1 MLGQLVWA
9 ANNIGQSAIIG
20 QLQATAITA
29 ASITGMFDR
38 LLWMGTWGIAAATG
52 VMVGK
57 AIGAGEYARVR
68 QYAKTMQV
76 VFLAIGLGSAVLVY
90 FGHRIFLSFY
100 VLSPD
105 AYQMTQQFMLVLAV
119 AIISRFTE
127 GYFWGVFSSLFG
139 VICVNF
145 VFTYPFWAFNFR
157 LTGYPLTFLTMLAVS
172 LIISAM
178 NTKIKKQERL
188 RTEAERETM
197 RANLLRAMSH
207 DIRTPLTSIVGNT
220 SAILENGDTLSTEQQ
235 RELLRDVNEDAQW
248 LIRMVENLLSITRI
262 SGEQTAISK
271 EYEAA
276 EEILAA
282 SVHKFEKRFKSN
294 IRIAVEVPREVVLV
308 PMDATLIQQV
318 LLNLMEN
325 AVLHGESTTELRLS
339 VEHIGDEACF
349 TVSDNG
355 LGIPRERLATLFDGS
370 LSGEKGGGFDMKKNM
385 GIGLSVCQ
393 TIVKAHGGRITA
405 ENRPEGGAQFRF
417 YLPLK
422 EEKEDEDQG

>member
-1 MLGQLVWA
+1 MDKKAYRDRLRSQDKRER
-9 ANNIGQSAIIG
+9 
-20 QLQATAITA
+20 TA
-29 ASITGMFDR
+29 ASLGLPYSGRDLAIAFGLYLAAV
-38 LLWMGTWGIAAATG
+38 LLCLFLRNIDLHRDTSYVAVIFLLD
-52 VMVGK
+52 
-57 AIGAGEYARVR
+57 
-68 QYAKTMQV
+68 
-76 VFLAIGLGSAVLVY
+76 VFLTAYWTNGYILG
-90 FGHRIFLSFY
+90 II
-100 VLSPD
+100 
-105 AYQMTQQFMLVLAV
+105 TAV
-119 AIISRFTE
+119 A
-127 GYFWGVFSSLFG
+127 GVFS
-139 VICVNF
+139 VDYI
-145 VFTYPFWAFNFR
+145 FTYPYWHISFT
-157 LTGYPLTFLTMLAVS
+157 LTGFPLTFLVMMTISVLTAAVTS
-172 LIISAM
+172 RA
-178 NTKIKKQERL
+178 KQTETVR
-188 RTEAERETM
+188 REAEREKM
-197 RANLLRAMSH
+197 YADLLRAVSH
-207 DIRTPLTSIVGNT
+207 DIRTPLTGIVGATNVL
-220 SAILENGDTLSTEQQ
+220 LEQDGELTQEQRQ
-235 RELLRDVNEDAQW
+235 QLLRSTNEDAQW

>member
-1 MLGQLVWA
+1 MKDLLSR
-9 ANNIGQSAIIG
+9 IGQWTEKMWRSIPIHLRDAIF
-20 QLQATAITA
+20 TA
-29 ASITGMFDR
+29 
-38 LLWMGTWGIAAATG
+38 LLLGIAAAICF
-52 VMVGK
+52 VLRS
-57 AIGAGEYARVR
+57 IDEN
-68 QYAKTMQV
+68 
-76 VFLAIGLGSAVLVY
+76 GSFTLL
-90 FGHRIFLSFY
+90 IF
-100 VLSPD
+100 
-105 AYQMTQQFMLVLAV
+105 VLAV
-119 AIISRFTE
+119 VIISRFTE

-145 VFTYPFWAFNFR
+145 VFTYPF
-157 LTGYPLTFLTMLAVS
+157 
-172 LIISAM
+172 
-178 NTKIKKQERL
+178 
-188 RTEAERETM
+188 
-197 RANLLRAMSH
+197 
-207 DIRTPLTSIVGNT
+207 

-294 IRIAVEVPREVVLV
+294 IRIAVEVPQEVVLV

-355 LGIPRERLATLFDGS
+355 LGIPRERLVTLFDGS
-370 LSGEKGGGFDMKKNM
+370 LSGEKSGGFDMKKNM